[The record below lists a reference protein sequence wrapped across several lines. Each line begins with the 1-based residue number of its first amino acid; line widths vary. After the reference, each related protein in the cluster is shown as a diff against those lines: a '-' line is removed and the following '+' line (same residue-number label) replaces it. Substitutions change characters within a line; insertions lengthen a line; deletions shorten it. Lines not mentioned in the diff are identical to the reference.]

1 MTTRSLPLT
10 QSLRTATQRG
20 TTWLDWLRRVL
31 HAAESRREL
40 VRMDARMLSDI
51 GISRAEAL
59 HEAARAPWDLSQ
71 PPR

>member
-71 PPR
+71 PQR

>member
-1 MTTRSLPLT
+1 MTTRSLTHSHSL
-10 QSLRTATQRG
+10 QSVVRS

-40 VRMDARMLSDI
+40 ARMDPRMLSDI

-59 HEAARAPWDLSQ
+59 REAARAPWDLN
-71 PPR
+71 PPQR